1 MIVTKMK
8 YKQLSHHELEEKVEK
23 LPPSARIIYDY
34 ISRMQLA
41 KPKDLIENIDIPAR
55 TIRHALKRLV
65 DDGLVLK
72 IPDFNDLRSSYYKI
86 NDRD

>member
-1 MIVTKMK
+1 MIVTKMNFK
-8 YKQLSHHELEEKVEK
+8 EINHHDLEEKVEK
-23 LPPSARIIYDY
+23 LPRSARLIYEY
-34 ISRMQLA
+34 LAKAHLA
-41 KPKDLIENIDIPAR
+41 KPKDLIENMDIPAR

-65 DDGLVLK
+65 DEGLVLK